1 MNKLPPANP
10 THSGIEEGDRL
21 SPREAECMDLLV
33 QGMTNDE
40 IGTAMGISNRGAES
54 HIINIMFKTGIGR
67 RVLLAIWWHDVSPT
81 YQVQQRRSPVR
92 TQRENAN
99 SRGSRAI
106 TG

>member
-10 THSGIEEGDRL
+10 THSGIEEGQAL

-40 IGTAMGISNRGAES
+40 IGTAMGITNRGAES

-81 YQVQQRRSPVR
+81 YVVAQRKMPVR
-92 TQRENAN
+92 TQRVPSP
-99 SRGSRAI
+99 SRR
-106 TG
+106 